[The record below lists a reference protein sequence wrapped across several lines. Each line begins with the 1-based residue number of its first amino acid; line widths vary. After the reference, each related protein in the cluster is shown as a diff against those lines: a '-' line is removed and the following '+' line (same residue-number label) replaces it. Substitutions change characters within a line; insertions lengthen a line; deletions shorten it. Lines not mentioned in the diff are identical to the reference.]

1 METTRQKYDR
11 LTRMSE
17 ELARMQ
23 REFIVKM
30 LKENG
35 DRLEVDRKDPGFICD
50 AHVEASTFDG
60 EEMVPVDYI
69 RMDGDRLYWGG
80 TTYLGDRY
88 EDDLFPSAYD
98 EIMRAFLPNF
108 IK

>member
-1 METTRQKYDR
+1 METTRQQYDR

-35 DRLEVDRKDPGFICD
+35 NRLEIDRDSENYDCD
-50 AHVEASTFDG
+50 AHLEAET
-60 EEMVPVDYI
+60 EYETEMVTVDYI
-69 RMDGDRLYWGG
+69 RLDGDKLYWGG
-80 TTYLGDRY
+80 TTYMGDRY
-88 EDDLFPSAYD
+88 EDDLFPSGYD
-98 EIMRAFLPNF
+98 EIMLSFLPNF

>member
-1 METTRQKYDR
+1 METTRQEYDR
-11 LTRMSE
+11 LTGMSE

-35 DRLEVDRKDPGFICD
+35 DRLEMDRKDPGFICD

-69 RMDGDRLYWGG
+69 RMDGDR
-80 TTYLGDRY
+80 Y